1 MSVTVMLG
9 LGLAAGF
16 VALALV
22 LHRLSNAASKRMRCV
37 DDGSTVA
44 VIAGVDGGGGA
55 AGCDGGGAACN

>member
-16 VALALV
+16 LALALV

-44 VIAGVDGGGGA
+44 VIAGVDGGGA